1 MVSSQDP
8 SWWQARLEQGDNI
21 GLVPSLD
28 LEERRKC
35 FVEKHTVMNKFSC
48 CGSGVRHFFLK
59 TDNFWG
65 KSDSRNAKMTVQI
78 FCKND
83 SINVF
88 QKSRYKFAAHIYLL
102 YVLYLSKSS
111 PTLFK
116 DVFRISFGF
125 KRWKEANLAL

>member
-1 MVSSQDP
+1 MLRGE
-8 SWWQARLEQGDNI
+8 AHCHEQVLLLRIRG
-21 GLVPSLD
+21 
-28 LEERRKC
+28 E
-35 FVEKHTVMNKFSC
+35 T
-48 CGSGVRHFFLK
+48 FFLK
-59 TDNFWG
+59 TDNFFG